1 LAASDR
7 GDDVPFGLRNHHG
20 GSLDEDDEAALR
32 CDEFLCISAPPET
45 TPAPARAPHRM
56 VVAAYKSGAAN
67 LAYLPPIPSLED
79 VPSMAHAVAP
89 SPARPCEAQREAP
102 IAIYSAPEPR
112 MLDRDHLMKSA
123 SECAH
128 EPVDLDFV
136 NTPTKAAGGL
146 CSRYARLVAAEGVAF
161 AARLGKP
168 HRRQKTDRADP
179 NRIGGRRWRHVRQ
192 ELQRA
197 LDDEILLY
205 YDEIE
210 AGHIAAESA
219 PVGKAVAVYP
229 ELHLPTAGRES
240 LVDTHLE
247 DTAKRGRAQ
256 LDSAE
261 DCVQACGLRSCNKP
275 SVAPATRLYLRET
288 LSMVK
293 PEAESNLKPQPKR
306 QRAYSAVTAPP
317 TGNSAPEAK
326 PTAKPDGGQAPAA
339 GVRWQLDQQS
349 CVALAG
355 DSNPRQ
361 INRQSCRGGPGPFE
375 DAIVTASITIDEWCW
390 LSQASR
396 GTVTPW
402 QSGTV
407 IDPMDHDADPGPTS
421 KSCASCAHSGESC
434 PSVVVSDSDSES
446 EIGACAL
453 PLPVAVW
460 LESSSSS

>member
-1 LAASDR
+1 MAASDR

-197 LDDEILLY
+197 LDDEI
-205 YDEIE
+205 E
-210 AGHIAAESA
+210 AGHIAAKSA
-219 PVGKAVAVYP
+219 PVGKAAEVYP

-240 LVDTHLE
+240 LVDTHLV
-247 DTAKRGRAQ
+247 DTAERGRAQ

-261 DCVQACGLRSCNKP
+261 DCAQACGLRSCNKP
-275 SVAPATRLYLRET
+275 SVAPATRLYLHET

-317 TGNSAPEAK
+317 TRNSTPEAK
-326 PTAKPDGGQAPAA
+326 PTAKPDGGQDNRHIRRRTNLPLSASTSTQGHAQDAEAA
-339 GVRWQLDQQS
+339 KKDEQEAVVKQKATKADAEAAAKKKAETEAAAKQQAAAE
-349 CVALAG
+349 ALAKKKAETEAEAKQKAEAEQCG
-355 DSNPRQ
+355 DQNFQGNCAISRPRWAAEARRAEAVVAKRLAQ
-361 INRQSCRGGPGPFE
+361 RFVSG
-375 DAIVTASITIDEWCW
+375 VW
-390 LSQASR
+390 SR
-396 GTVTPW
+396 R
-402 QSGTV
+402 
-407 IDPMDHDADPGPTS
+407 MY
-421 KSCASCAHSGESC
+421 
-434 PSVVVSDSDSES
+434 
-446 EIGACAL
+446 
-453 PLPVAVW
+453 
-460 LESSSSS
+460 